1 MSQYYEIVVFTAAM
15 PDYAN
20 WVIDNLD
27 KKKLINF
34 RLFRQHAI
42 RVQNAFIKD
51 LSRLGRDLSKIMII
65 DNVAE
70 NF

>member
-1 MSQYYEIVVFTAAM
+1 MYEIVVFTAAM

-20 WVIDNLD
+20 WVLDNLD
-27 KKKLINF
+27 KQKNVSY
-34 RLFRQHAI
+34 RLFRQHAV
-42 RVQNAFIKD
+42 RNGNVFIKD
-51 LSRLGRDLSKIMII
+51 LSRLGRDLAKCIII